1 MIADTSAQDRVIAR
15 KRPYRVWLWLLLAT
29 LTPLIWFGF
38 PTVRKWTSAERSFE
52 RAKLRIET
60 VQRGDL
66 ISDLSVEGRI
76 VASSYPTL
84 YSPAPGTVTLAVKAG
99 QQVVKGQVLA
109 TIESP
114 ELRSQVQ
121 QETST
126 VAGLEAT
133 LSRQKI
139 QTKTDDLLN
148 AQDIDLKQLRFETAE
163 RAYARA
169 KTSFEKG
176 LINTADFE
184 EAEDEVKIS
193 KLELKNA
200 RENALLQRERMT
212 FELQNQ
218 ASQLERQR
226 LVLQEAERRL
236 AELEIRSPV
245 DGVIGSLT
253 VDPTDVV
260 IANQPILTVI
270 DLSAFE
276 IAIDVPEMYA
286 DKIQTGTHAEI
297 RYENQIFAG
306 RVIAISPEVSQSV
319 VRGTVVFEGEPPRG
333 LKQNQ
338 RVSARMILSTVA
350 QVLKVRRGPFLE
362 STGGRQVFVVEG
374 NRATRRDIEIGE
386 TSLSEVEIRSG
397 LNEGEQII
405 ISDLTRFEG
414 IDTLYLRN

>member
-15 KRPYRVWLWLLLAT
+15 KRPNRVWIWLLLAT

-38 PTVRKWTSAERSFE
+38 PTVRKWTAAERSFE

-121 QETST
+121 QEAST

-286 DKIQTGTHAEI
+286 DKIQTGTSAEI
-297 RYENQIFAG
+297 RYENQIYAG

-338 RVSARMILSTVA
+338 RVSARMILTTVA
-350 QVLKVRRGPFLE
+350 DVFKVRRGPFLE

-397 LNEGEQII
+397 LSEGEQII

-414 IDTLYLRN
+414 IETLYLRN